1 METNGDF
8 LLPTLVLNQL
18 VTLPEYQRRGAGSM
32 LLTWPFERADK
43 EGMVCY
49 LDTGADG
56 KVIALYEKHGYVK
69 VAECE
74 VPLWACEI
82 EGVYTHVAMVREP
95 KAATGK

>member
-1 METNGDF
+1 
-8 LLPTLVLNQL
+8 
-18 VTLPEYQRRGAGSM
+18 M

-49 LDTGADG
+49 LDTEADG
-56 KVIALYEKHGYVK
+56 RVIALYEKHGYVK

-74 VPLWACEI
+74 VPLWGCGL

-95 KAATGK
+95 KTVAGKQLKAHEFDAGEREVQNLPFEWV